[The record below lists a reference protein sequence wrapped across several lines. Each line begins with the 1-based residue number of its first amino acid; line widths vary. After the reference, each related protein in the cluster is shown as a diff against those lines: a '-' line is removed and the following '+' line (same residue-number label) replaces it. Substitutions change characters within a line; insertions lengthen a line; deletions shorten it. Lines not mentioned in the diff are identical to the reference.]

1 MALPIALPIAVSV
14 SVITSLEIWPMAITV
29 AKIMAML
36 MAAPIGCACY
46 MFLYL
51 HVL

>member
-1 MALPIALPIAVSV
+1 MAVHIALPIVVS
-14 SVITSLEIWPMAITV
+14 MAITV
-29 AKIMAML
+29 AKLMAML